1 MDSVTCIDIGNQ
13 RAKFGTFDSN
23 GQLLNHGV
31 FSSESSETI
40 NQQID
45 SFLLKGQNV
54 LICDVS
60 NRLSENWHSVTG
72 IKILQAN
79 TPLPFVNNYKTPG
92 TLGLDRVCGISGAL
106 LFFPNQPC
114 MVLSIGTCLTID
126 MVDAAGIYK
135 GGNISPGLSLR
146 YKSLHEFTG
155 KLPMVENRPTQS
167 PMGETTEEAILNGVQ
182 IGMLAEIEHYIA
194 HGKSVDPS
202 IQVIFSGGDALYF
215 EKQVKTK
222 IFAAPLLNLYGLYN
236 IFKHDDFFKKS

>member
-1 MDSVTCIDIGNQ
+1 MDSITCIDIGNQ

-45 SFLLKGQNV
+45 AFLHKGQKIFV
-54 LICDVS
+54 CDVS
-60 NRLSENWHSVTG
+60 NRLSTNWDSVAG
-72 IKILQAN
+72 VKILRAH
-79 TPLPFVNNYKTPG
+79 TSLPFTNHYKTPE
-92 TLGLDRVCGISGAL
+92 TLGLDRACGISGAL

-126 MVDAAGIYK
+126 LVDEAGIYK

-155 KLPMVENRPTQS
+155 KLPMVENRPTYKT
-167 PMGETTEEAILNGVQ
+167 MGETTEEAILNGVQ

-194 HGKSVDPS
+194 YGKSIDPN
-202 IQVIFSGGDALYF
+202 IHVIFSGGDALYF